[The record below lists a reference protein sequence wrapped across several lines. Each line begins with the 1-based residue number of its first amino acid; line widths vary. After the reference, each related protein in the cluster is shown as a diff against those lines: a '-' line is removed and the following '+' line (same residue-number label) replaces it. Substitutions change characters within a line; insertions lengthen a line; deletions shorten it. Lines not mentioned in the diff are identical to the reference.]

1 MTVAVP
7 ADLLIAFLLTVV
19 RASAW
24 LVVAPPFNSRAV
36 PTTVKVAL
44 AVALSLPV
52 APRLASV
59 APAPELGPLIGAV
72 LQQAVT
78 GLVLGFLAQLLFA
91 AVQAAGELVDLFSG
105 FTIASVYDPL
115 SNVSSTMFG
124 RLQQLIAVTLLFA
137 LNGHLL
143 LIRGFLSS
151 YQAVP
156 LTADLRGLAR
166 LFVHE
171 LGTFF
176 VAALEI
182 AAPLVAVLFLAEL
195 SMGLIGR
202 AAPSLNV
209 FSTSF
214 PLKILLVLSFAGLSF
229 TMLPGVVRDLVR
241 SMLQAGDAASRLLGG

>member
-1 MTVAVP
+1 MA
-7 ADLLIAFLLTVV
+7 
-19 RASAW
+19 
-24 LVVAPPFNSRAV
+24 VAPG
-36 PTTVKVAL
+36 L
-44 AVALSLPV
+44 AAT
-52 APRLASV
+52 AP
-59 APAPELGPLIGAV
+59 PPELGPLIGAI
-72 LQQAVT
+72 LQQVLT
-78 GLVLGFLAQLLFA
+78 GLVLGFLTQLLFA

-137 LNGHLL
+137 VNGHLL
-143 LIRGFLSS
+143 LVRGFLNS
-151 YQAVP
+151 YEAVP
-156 LTADLRGLAR
+156 LRADTAGLAE

-176 VAALEI
+176 VSALEI
-182 AAPLVAVLFLAEL
+182 AAPLVVVLFLAEL

-214 PLKILLVLSFAGLSF
+214 PLKILLVLSFAGLTF
-229 TMLPGVVRDLVR
+229 TMLPGIVKDLVR
-241 SMLQAGDAASRLLGG
+241 AALEAGDAASRMLA